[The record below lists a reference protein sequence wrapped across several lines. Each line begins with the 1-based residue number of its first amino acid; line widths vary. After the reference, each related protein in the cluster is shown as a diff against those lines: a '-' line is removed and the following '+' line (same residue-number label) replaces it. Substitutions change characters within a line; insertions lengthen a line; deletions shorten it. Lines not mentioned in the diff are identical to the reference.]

1 MAKKKN
7 IKETLV
13 RRSEDYK
20 QIYVTGALGQFTSVD
35 YRLLFY
41 SHEPELPEKSKSI
54 KGVSTARVC
63 KVEIVMSSKVAKSLR
78 DLIDRQIKEQKE
90 KSKKTK

>member
-1 MAKKKN
+1 MAKKEN

-13 RRSEDYK
+13 RRGEDYK
-20 QIYVTGALGQFTSVD
+20 QTYVTGALGQLTPVD

-54 KGVSTARVC
+54 KDVSTTKVC
-63 KVEIVMSSKVAKSLR
+63 KVEIVMSHSLAKSLR
-78 DLIDRQIKEQKE
+78 DLIDRQVKEREE
-90 KSKKTK
+90 KTKKTK